1 MGRSRSLTSGMPEMT
16 QSEFNRYVADNQDEI
31 RYWDVMNLA
40 KDGGLNAPEAIEY
53 AALAD
58 LVGVA

>member
-1 MGRSRSLTSGMPEMT
+1 MT
-16 QSEFNRYVADNQDEI
+16 QNEFNRYVADNQDEI
-31 RYWDVMNLA
+31 RYWDVQNQA
-40 KDGGLNAPEAIEY
+40 KDEGLNAEEAIEY